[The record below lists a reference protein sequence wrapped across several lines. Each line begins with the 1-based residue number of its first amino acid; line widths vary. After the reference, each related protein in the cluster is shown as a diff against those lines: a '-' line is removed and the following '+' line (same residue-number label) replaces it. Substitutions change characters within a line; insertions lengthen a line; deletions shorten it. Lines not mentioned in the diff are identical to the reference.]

1 METPTETRV
10 RRVLSVLLKT
20 TPSAIPADA
29 SMGSFSNWDSLKQL
43 EVLGAI
49 EQEFS
54 VTIDPEQ
61 ALDLTSLPALVAFL
75 ASSGT

>member
-1 METPTETRV
+1 
-10 RRVLSVLLKT
+10 
-20 TPSAIPADA
+20 
-29 SMGSFSNWDSLKQL
+29 MGSFSNWDSLKQL